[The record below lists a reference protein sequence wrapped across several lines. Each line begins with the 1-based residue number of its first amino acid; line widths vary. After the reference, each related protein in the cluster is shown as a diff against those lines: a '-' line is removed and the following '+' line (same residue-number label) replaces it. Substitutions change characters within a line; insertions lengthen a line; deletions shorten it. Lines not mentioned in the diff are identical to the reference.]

1 MVAQMI
7 LLINPD
13 LPSSSPWGQSRI
25 LPPLGLMYIA
35 AVLEREGFH
44 VRILDNYPLNMSINR
59 VKDFVSDLNPK
70 IVGISCNSVN
80 YKQAVEMA
88 KAVKEV
94 SPKSVVVMGGPHATC
109 MPETLLVHKE
119 VDFVIAGEGEF
130 SMLEL
135 VKNISTQQLSHLQ
148 QIPGLAYRVD
158 DRVVINPQ
166 SFIEDL
172 DWVPMPARHLI
183 NLTKYER
190 NVEYVPAKP
199 VDVLSVTRGCPFN
212 CRFCETKKIW
222 GTKHRAFS
230 PRRVVEEIE
239 HLIDNYGTEGVYF
252 IGDNFTLDSR
262 WVKKICSLVIKRKI
276 DIKWACDTRVDL
288 ISRDLLRHMKA
299 AGCRTIWFGVES
311 GSPRILN
318 KLNKGITLKQAMD
331 AVEMCRKEGIS
342 VACSFLLGV
351 PGETLRDMEATLSFA
366 LKLNPDWCQFNIYIA
381 CPGSSLYEE
390 VIQSGL
396 YDHWSDFIYFVKTDE
411 FNYTSLLEIQ
421 KKFHKT
427 FHRSPKR
434 LPRRIY
440 KLAMAALRYSRKR

>member
-1 MVAQMI
+1 MAAQMV

-13 LPSSSPWGQSRI
+13 LPPSSPWGLSKT
-25 LPPLGLMYIA
+25 LPPLGLMYIG
-35 AVLEREGFH
+35 AVLERDGFH
-44 VRILDNYPLNMSINR
+44 VKILDNYMLNKPVNK
-59 VKDFVSDLNPK
+59 VKDFVSDLDPE

-80 YKQAVEMA
+80 YEQAVKIA
-88 KAVKEV
+88 KAVKEA

-109 MPETLLVHKE
+109 MPETLLAHKE

-135 VKNISTQQLSHLQ
+135 AKNVSTQKLSRLQ
-148 QIPGLAYRVD
+148 QIPGLAYRVNNH
-158 DRVVINPQ
+158 VAINPQ

-183 NLTKYER
+183 DLQRYDR

-199 VDVLSVTRGCPFN
+199 VDILNVTRGCPFK

-222 GTKHRAFS
+222 GTKHRVFS

-239 HLIDNYGTEGVYF
+239 HLIDNYGAEGVYF
-252 IGDNFTLDSR
+252 IGDNFTLDGE
-262 WVKKICSLVIKRKI
+262 WVKKICSLIIKRKL

-288 ISRDLLRHMKA
+288 ISRDLIRCMRA

-331 AVEMCRKEGIS
+331 AVKLCRKEGIS
-342 VACSFLLGV
+342 TACSFLLGV
-351 PGETLRDMEATLSFA
+351 PGETIKDMEATLSFA

-390 VIQSGL
+390 VIQSGM
-396 YDHWSDFIYFVKTDE
+396 YDRWSDFIYFVKTDE
-411 FNYTSLLEIQ
+411 FNYASLLEIQ

-434 LPRRIY
+434 LLRRICERA
-440 KLAMAALRYSRKR
+440 KAILS